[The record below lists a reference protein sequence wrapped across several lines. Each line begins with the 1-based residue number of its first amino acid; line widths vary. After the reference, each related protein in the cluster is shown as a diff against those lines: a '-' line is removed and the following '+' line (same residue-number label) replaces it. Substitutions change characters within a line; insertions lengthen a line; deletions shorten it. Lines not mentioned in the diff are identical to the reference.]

1 MENASKALLIAA
13 GMFLALLILS
23 MLIYMS
29 NSINGIAKTQ
39 NEKKAAEQLTE
50 FNAKYEAYNKM
61 LMYGTDV
68 VTIINKAKEDGIT
81 IALDGVVM
89 IDSKATLEDVRT
101 NIKNAKLDPND
112 DNYEGLKIYEC
123 ILIKYDGVTGKVNYM
138 EFKKRS

>member
-29 NSINGIAKTQ
+29 NSINGIAKKK